1 MQRRLTSKHLMTNA
15 PVIIHEFGVLAFMRC
30 CARCLI
36 RPRATFAE
44 LVMQLHQA

>member
-15 PVIIHEFGVLAFMRC
+15 PIIIHEFGVFAFMRC
-30 CARCLI
+30 CARCLMS
-36 RPRATFAE
+36 RKATFAE